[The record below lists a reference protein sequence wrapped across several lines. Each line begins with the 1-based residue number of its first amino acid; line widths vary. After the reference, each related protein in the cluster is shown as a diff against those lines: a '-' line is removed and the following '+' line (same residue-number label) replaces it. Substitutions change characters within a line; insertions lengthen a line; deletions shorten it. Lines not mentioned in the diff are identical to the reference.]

1 MGRAVAFGMIGAL
14 ALTACSEPPDVAL
27 SRVTPARE
35 VVTVEG
41 IEFVAELRRGPPG
54 QRLTPMGA
62 VPTRGLGVVVW
73 RADEAP
79 LSNAE
84 GRIAKAA
91 AMKGCDVSGGVYN
104 REALGRYEGAGVWV
118 FDGVCT

>member
-1 MGRAVAFGMIGAL
+1 MLGAA
-14 ALTACSEPPDVAL
+14 ALSGCAEPPDVAM

-35 VVTVEG
+35 KVTVEG
-41 IEFVAELRRGPPG
+41 IEFQTELRRGPPG

-62 VPTRGLGVVVW
+62 VPTQGLGVLVW

-79 LSNAE
+79 LSNSE

-91 AMKGCDVSGGVYN
+91 AVKGCDASGGVYN
-104 REALGRYEGAGVWV
+104 REAIGRYEGAGVWV
-118 FDGVCT
+118 FDGVCS

>member
-1 MGRAVAFGMIGAL
+1 VARAVAFSMIGAL
-14 ALTACSEPPDVAL
+14 ALSGCSDPSDVAL
-27 SRVTPARE
+27 SRVKPARE
-35 VVTVEG
+35 VVKVEG
-41 IEFVAELRRGPPG
+41 IEFVTELRRGPPG

-62 VPTRGLGVVVW
+62 VPTNGLGVVVW

-91 AMKGCDVSGGVYN
+91 AVKGCDASGGVFN
-104 REALGRYEGAGVWV
+104 REAIGRYEGAGVWV

>member
-1 MGRAVAFGMIGAL
+1 MARAAVLCVLGAA
-14 ALTACSEPPDVAL
+14 ALSGCSDPSDVAL

-35 VVTVEG
+35 MVTVEG
-41 IEFVAELRRGPPG
+41 IEFVTELRRGPPG

-62 VPTRGLGVVVW
+62 VPTQGLGVVVW

-91 AMKGCDVSGGVYN
+91 AIKGCDAGGGVYN
-104 REALGRYEGAGVWV
+104 REAIGRYEGAGVWV
-118 FDGVCT
+118 FDGVCA

>member
-1 MGRAVAFGMIGAL
+1 MARAAAFSMIGAL
-14 ALTACSEPPDVAL
+14 TLTACAEPPDVAL

-35 VVTVEG
+35 MVTVEG
-41 IEFVAELRRGPPG
+41 IDFVTELRRGPPG

-62 VPTRGLGVVVW
+62 VPTKGLGVVVW

-91 AMKGCDVSGGVYN
+91 AIKGCDASGGVYN